1 MRALLGRDTALDR
14 AQTAIAAARQAGA
27 DQAEVVIQ
35 TEDSGLTRYAG
46 GRVHQHVTGCDAEV
60 QVRAVV
66 GRRVAVARGNQTS
79 HEALARL
86 GERATAIARHSAE
99 EPDFAG
105 LPEPTGGLY
114 VDQTTWYEVTADVGP
129 AERVRVVTEIL
140 DVLAEGGATGYG
152 VVTNGATELA
162 VANSLGVH
170 AYQAFTDAWV
180 SVIAELV
187 AAAGPG
193 TRGPSGAGGAG
204 RVGARRRA
212 SVVPP
217 GDRDTAARRPTGY
230 ASSGARDWT
239 SIDPQAAALAALT
252 KASTPSVAAVPPGS
266 YLVILE
272 EEAVAELLLYL
283 AMTAL
288 NGLDFL
294 EGRSL
299 FSGRLGE
306 KPYPDRIT
314 LRDDPTDARG
324 ANVSVDFEGV
334 PKGPVTLIR
343 EGMLEQ
349 VAWDTARARRAG
361 ERSTGHAL
369 PAPNPYGPVP
379 TNLVLAP
386 GGASRHDLLAQV
398 DRGLLVT
405 RFHYVN
411 IVDESKTILTGMTR
425 DGTFLIERGE
435 VVGAVQN
442 LRWVESIDAV
452 LRRTVDVGGVQ
463 RLISSGPGYGLRFFE
478 GSLVSPLLVDGF
490 SITGS
495 AEQA

>member
-1 MRALLGRDTALDR
+1 MRALLGRDTALER
-14 AQTAIAAARQAGA
+14 AREAVAAARAAGA
-27 DQAEVVIQ
+27 DQAEAVIQ

-60 QVRAVV
+60 QVRSVV

-79 HEALARL
+79 PDALAAL
-86 GERATAIARHSAE
+86 AERATAMARHSAE

-114 VDQTTWYEVTADVGP
+114 VDQTTWYEATADVGP
-129 AERVRVVTEIL
+129 AERVAVVADIL
-140 DVLAEGGATGYG
+140 DVLGDGDATGYG

-170 AYQAFTDAWV
+170 AYQAFTDGWL
-180 SVIAELV
+180 SVIAER
-187 AAAGPG
+187 AAAAA
-193 TRGPSGAGGAG
+193 RGPHAFDDTS
-204 RVGARRRA
+204 ARK
-212 SVVPP
+212 
-217 GDRDTAARRPTGY
+217 PTGY
-230 ASSGARDWT
+230 ASAGARDWT
-239 SIDPQAAALAALT
+239 TLDAHTAALTALT
-252 KASTPSVAAVPPGS
+252 KASTPGVTSVAPGR
-266 YLVILE
+266 YTVILE

-283 AMTAL
+283 AMTAF
-288 NGLDFL
+288 NGLDYL

-299 FSGRLGE
+299 YSRRLGE

-324 ANVSVDFEGV
+324 ANVSFDFEGV
-334 PKGPVTLIR
+334 PKAPATLIR
-343 EGMLEQ
+343 AGALEQ
-349 VAWDTARARRAG
+349 VAWDTATARRAG
-361 ERSTGHAL
+361 QVNTSHAL
-369 PAPNPYGPVP
+369 PAPNPFGPVP

-386 GGASRHDLLAQV
+386 GTTRRRDLLAQV

-435 VVGAVQN
+435 VVGAVQD

-452 LRRTVDVGGVQ
+452 LRQTVDVGAALKLV
-463 RLISSGPGYGLRFFE
+463 SSGPGYGLRFFD
-478 GSLVSPLLVDGF
+478 GSLVPSLLVDGF
-490 SITGS
+490 TITGS
-495 AEQA
+495 AEQP